1 MAYEHVLY
9 EVSNRV
15 ATITLNRPEAMNALS
30 PALED
35 EMHAAL
41 DDADADEEV
50 RAIILTGAGR
60 AFSAGFD
67 IAPSDARRSRLDPS
81 GRQLSDFLKDRWDRD
96 TSMSE
101 RLLHLWRLNTPVIAA
116 VNGWALGGGFWYT
129 LACDITI
136 ASEDATFGQPEVR
149 HISNTSFLF
158 AALAGWKAAHRYSLT
173 GDHFDAPEALR
184 LGLINEIVP
193 GDQVMTRA
201 RALAERIAKVPEPS
215 VRLNKAI
222 TCFGWLAMGL
232 GSAMLM
238 NDPLSVLVHSSH
250 NAERDRLLAAMQ
262 EGGLRAFLEARDGPF
277 RPEPFGPKSKSERTA
292 SRECAGSGV
301 FEPPTVTDTTRHRRI
316 DT

>member
-1 MAYEHVLY
+1 MPYETVLY
-9 EVSNRV
+9 DVTDKV

-30 PALED
+30 PQLESD
-35 EMHAAL
+35 MHAAL
-41 DDADADEEV
+41 DEADADENV

-67 IAPSDARRSRLDPS
+67 IAPSEGRRMRLDPS
-81 GRQLSDFLKDRWDRD
+81 GRQLADFLKDRWDRD
-96 TSMSE
+96 KTTSE
-101 RLLHLWRLNTPVIAA
+101 RLLRLWHLGTPVIAA

-136 ASEDATFGQPEVR
+136 AADTATFGQPEVR
-149 HISNTSFLF
+149 HISNTTFLF

-173 GDHFDAPEALR
+173 GDHFDAAEALR
-184 LGLINEIVP
+184 LGVINEVVP
-193 GDQVMTRA
+193 ADQLMPRT

-222 TCFGWLAMGL
+222 TCFGFLAMGL

-250 NAERDRLLAAMQ
+250 SADRDRLLEAMKD
-262 EGGLRAFLEARDGPF
+262 GGLRAFLEARDGPF
-277 RPEPFGPKSKSERTA
+277 RPEPFGPRSK
-292 SRECAGSGV
+292 
-301 FEPPTVTDTTRHRRI
+301 
-316 DT
+316 